1 MQSQTSALVDTSHI
15 YNTSLQQG
23 LITGGYVQLSANES
37 YLKENT
43 PTDILNPSVAPRVQL
58 YLQHS
63 LLQGLGANLNSRFIR
78 VSRNSAR
85 AAQQTFR
92 SQLSNIVVSV
102 VNMYWD
108 LVADRALLEAAA
120 HSRDVAGKFLQDT
133 KTEISLGALA
143 RVEIYRAEGE
153 LATRSREVTFAE
165 TNVRQQETLLKNALS
180 RRGLAD
186 PLIDNV
192 EVVPLDR
199 IEVSTQDDL
208 PPLRNLVAKALASR
222 PDLAVTNLNLESSG
236 ISALGTANGLL
247 PNMQG
252 FAATYNSGLAGQS
265 HPTQGL
271 APDPYFVGGLG
282 TALGQVFRRNF
293 PNERAGPS
301 FRCPLIT
308 TSPRPITAWISYNSS
323 SPS

>member
-1 MQSQTSALVDTSHI
+1 M
-15 YNTSLQQG
+15 
-23 LITGGYVQLSANES
+23 
-37 YLKENT
+37 
-43 PTDILNPSVAPRVQL
+43 
-58 YLQHS
+58 
-63 LLQGLGANLNSRFIR
+63 
-78 VSRNSAR
+78 
-85 AAQQTFR
+85 
-92 SQLSNIVVSV
+92 
-102 VNMYWD
+102 
-108 LVADRALLEAAA
+108 
-120 HSRDVAGKFLQDT
+120 
-133 KTEISLGALA
+133 
-143 RVEIYRAEGE
+143 
-153 LATRSREVTFAE
+153 RE
-165 TNVRQQETLLKNALS
+165 QETLLKNALS

-293 PNERAGPS
+293 PNERAGTFLQVPFDNHIAQADYGVDQLQLKQS
-301 FRCPLIT
+301 ELSARKDQNQLVVDISSQLIALRQARARYSTATATRGLDEQLLEKELQNFKLGGSTINDLIT
-308 TSPRPITAWISYNSS
+308 AQRSLLAAQAVEVQALSAFSHARVALDQVIGGVLETYHVSVDDALGR
-323 SPS
+323 